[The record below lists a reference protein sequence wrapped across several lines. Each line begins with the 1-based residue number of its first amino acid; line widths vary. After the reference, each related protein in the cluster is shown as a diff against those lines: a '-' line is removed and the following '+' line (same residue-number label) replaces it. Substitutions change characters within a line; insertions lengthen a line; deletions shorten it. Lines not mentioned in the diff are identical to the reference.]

1 MRRNIDE
8 SAKSILQEI
17 EAAEGEA
24 LEMPHVPKLDVQA
37 LDVAQVRSAVQ
48 RFAQALVGEEL
59 LADTPLMEMGLTSH
73 LGVVLRDRTKALR
86 TCLIMSYGD
95 YHRLIMVLVWF

>member
-1 MRRNIDE
+1 M
-8 SAKSILQEI
+8 QEI

-86 TCLIMSYGD
+86 MF
-95 YHRLIMVLVWF
+95 YHVLWRFIMVLVWFSMALYRHSSGI